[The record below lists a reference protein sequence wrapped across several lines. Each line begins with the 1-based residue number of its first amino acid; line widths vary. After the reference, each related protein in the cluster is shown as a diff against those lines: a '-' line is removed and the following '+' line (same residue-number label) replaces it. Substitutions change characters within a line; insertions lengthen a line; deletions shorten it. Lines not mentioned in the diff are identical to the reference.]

1 MYVAVDLTNA
11 MTEMSI
17 DRVYARKIAHA
28 YIALALAQ
36 DEARRYLKKNSSDR
50 SLQPLLFSLD
60 VTAELLEEVLQSA
73 LPEVEPL
80 PAPPMT
86 CSEMLM

>member
-1 MYVAVDLTNA
+1 MAVVLTNA

-17 DRVYARKIAHA
+17 DRVYARKLAHA

-36 DEARRYLKKNSSDR
+36 DEARRYIRGNRSDR
-50 SLQPLLFSLD
+50 SLQPLLSSLD
-60 VTAELLEEVLQSA
+60 VTAELLEEVLQNA
-73 LPEVEPL
+73 LPEVEPSQ
-80 PAPPMT
+80 APPMT